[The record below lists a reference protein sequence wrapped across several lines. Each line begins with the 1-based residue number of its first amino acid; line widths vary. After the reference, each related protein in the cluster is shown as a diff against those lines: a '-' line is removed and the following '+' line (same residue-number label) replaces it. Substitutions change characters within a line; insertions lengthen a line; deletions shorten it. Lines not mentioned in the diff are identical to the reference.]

1 VEEDFGVQEVL
12 FSALRGSLWVFSRRT
27 ISGRRCRRILKQF
40 ASTCFHVE
48 AYIAGNSHVRYL
60 LLPACFNSIFS
71 LSFFFFGFRL
81 PLQ

>member
-1 VEEDFGVQEVL
+1 MF
-12 FSALRGSLWVFSRRT
+12 FSAFRDSLWVFSRRI

-40 ASTCFHVE
+40 ASTCFHVD

-71 LSFFFFGFRL
+71 LSFFIFCFRL
-81 PLQ
+81 PLK